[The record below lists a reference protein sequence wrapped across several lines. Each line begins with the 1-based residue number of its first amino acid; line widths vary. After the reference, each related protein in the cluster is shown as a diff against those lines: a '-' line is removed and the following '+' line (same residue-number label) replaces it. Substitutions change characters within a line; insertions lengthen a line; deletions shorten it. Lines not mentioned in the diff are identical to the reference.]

1 MELQENSN
9 GYTYKDGLLT
19 SDIFSFVN
27 ANGQVLAGEDRTH
40 WATMGMY
47 AKRIGITRRFIFW
60 NSVDVMTVLPV
71 LLREIAGDCSLLSQ
85 PVMTFLVPT
94 ISKL

>member
-47 AKRIGITRRFIFW
+47 AKLNWNYKEIYFLEFSGRYDGSSRFAPGNRWGLFP
-60 NSVDVMTVLPV
+60 SF
-71 LLREIAGDCSLLSQ
+71 Q

-94 ISKL
+94 ISKR

>member
-47 AKRIGITRRFIFW
+47 AKLNW
-60 NSVDVMTVLPV
+60 NYKEIYFLEFSGRYDGSSRSDYPSDRKKHVLSIEKPADSA
-71 LLREIAGDCSLLSQ
+71 L
-85 PVMTFLVPT
+85 
-94 ISKL
+94 